1 MFATRLIRK
10 NFRRD
15 IMSEKKTVYSR
26 RAHSVCCLT
35 YHAVFVVKYRRKV
48 ISPGIMDFFKVHA
61 KYLIEERFRGNLT
74 EFNGEADHVHIL
86 FELPPSAA
94 PSMVICSLKTQ
105 LSKEA
110 RKRYPEQI
118 RGKLWKD
125 SFWSDSYFPATTGGA
140 DIETLE
146 RYIQKQGG
154 EKPHS
159 LKSDHRK

>member
-1 MFATRLIRK
+1 
-10 NFRRD
+10 
-15 IMSEKKTVYSR
+15 MSGKKTVYSR

-48 ISPGIMDFFKVHA
+48 ISPGIMDFFKVHM
-61 KYLIEERFRGNLT
+61 KYLTEERFRGNLI
-74 EFNGEADHVHIL
+74 EFNGKASHIL

-110 RKRYPEQI
+110 RQRYPEQI

-125 SFWSDSYFPATTGGA
+125 SFWSDSYFLATTGGA

-146 RYIQKQGG
+146 RYIQKQGV
-154 EKPHS
+154 EKPRS
-159 LKSDHRK
+159 RKSDRRK